1 MMGHKHNLLNI
12 KFRVILYNTQNCTK
26 LPIVQCLLHLFS
38 TTEYCIN
45 IVLLQF
51 VYYSIDI
58 SAVIVT
64 LVKKWYI

>member
-12 KFRVILYNTQNCTK
+12 KCRGILYNTQNCTK
-26 LPIVQCLLHLFS
+26 LLIVQCLLHLFS

-64 LVKKWYI
+64 LVKKW